1 MSKFKAE
8 AVTRIYLGRDR
19 ICRCGC
25 AGEYVER
32 GEPMFEKRLER
43 FIKMADT
50 YNFEEH
56 VTVGGNFLDKCD
68 TYMNI
73 SYGKDRAM
81 TVYFD

>member
-43 FIKMADT
+43 FIKMAEN

-56 VTVGGNFLDKCD
+56 VSAYGGFLDMGD
-68 TYMNI
+68 NYMNI